1 MDASST
7 APLTP
12 DLVAQL
18 NQLALESMK
27 GSARFKKRSL
37 AKRSA
42 TRRTRRARR

>member
-18 NQLALESMK
+18 NQLAVESIK

-37 AKRSA
+37 AKRSS
-42 TRRTRRARR
+42 TRRAK